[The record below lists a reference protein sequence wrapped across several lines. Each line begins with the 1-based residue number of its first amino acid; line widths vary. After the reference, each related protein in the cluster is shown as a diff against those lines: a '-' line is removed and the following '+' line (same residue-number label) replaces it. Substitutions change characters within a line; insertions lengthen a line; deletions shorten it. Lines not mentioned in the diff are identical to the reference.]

1 MVMVIGRRS
10 AGNTLLGLINSLTK
24 GVYPYPMNPISEI
37 ISRSPTTGEEVG
49 RYPNTSAQTINELV
63 ARAQSSS
70 YQWRAIGPRG
80 RKVILR
86 AWAHYLATHIDEL
99 GALIAEETGKPLSDA
114 LLETSIAIDHLSWA
128 ARNAGRY
135 LSDSHRFSGL
145 LLANM
150 SSHVEYQP
158 LGVIGVIGPW
168 NYPVFTPMGSIAYAL
183 AAGNAVIFKPS
194 EYTPGV
200 GHWLGESFNRVAPS
214 ANVFF
219 VVTGG
224 PETGVALTK
233 SAVDKIAFTGSTA
246 TGKKIAAVCAETLTP
261 VLMECGGTDPAIID
275 RDCDINKAA
284 HGVLW
289 GAMANAGQTCIGIER
304 VYVHEDI
311 APQFI
316 AKISELAR
324 EIVVG
329 REYGAATMPSQLV
342 VIDSHI
348 KDAARLGAEFVV
360 GGVDSVQPPYVL
372 PTIMVN
378 TPEESLAV
386 TEETFGPTL
395 TIRPVA
401 TMGEA
406 IALSNAS
413 KYGLSASV
421 WSRRQGKAIAR
432 QLHCGMVSV
441 NSVLA
446 FTATPSMPFGG
457 VKQSGYGRIHGPEG
471 LREFTYT
478 RAVVAMRFSIPLE
491 FATFKRTAFTD
502 RFIKRFVQLL
512 NR

>member
-1 MVMVIGRRS
+1 
-10 AGNTLLGLINSLTK
+10 
-24 GVYPYPMNPISEI
+24 MNQEI
-37 ISRSPTTGEEVG
+37 ISYAPATGEEVG
-49 RYPNTSAQTINELV
+49 RYPNTSAATINELV
-63 ARAQSSS
+63 ARAQAASF
-70 YQWRAIGPRG
+70 QWRALGFRG
-80 RKVILR
+80 RKAVLR
-86 AWAHYLATHIDEL
+86 AWAHYLSTHIDEL
-99 GALIAEETGKPLSDA
+99 ATVVSRETGKPLSDA
-114 LLETSIAIDHLSWA
+114 LLEVSIAIDHLSWA
-128 ARNAGRY
+128 ARNAGKY
-135 LSDSHRFSGL
+135 LRDSHRFSGL

-150 SSHVEYQP
+150 STHVEYQP
-158 LGVIGVIGPW
+158 LGVVGVIGPW

-183 AAGNAVIFKPS
+183 AAGNAVVFKPS

-200 GHWLGESFNRVAPS
+200 GHWLGESFNQVAPN

-219 VVTGG
+219 VATGG
-224 PETGVALTK
+224 PETGAALTK
-233 SAVDKIAFTGSTA
+233 SAVNKIAFTGSTA
-246 TGKKIAAVCAETLTP
+246 TGKKIAAICAETLTP

-275 RDCDINKAA
+275 RDCNIDKAA
-284 HGVLW
+284 EAVLW
-289 GAMANAGQTCIGIER
+289 GAMANAGQTCVGIER
-304 VYVHEDI
+304 VYVHEDV
-311 APQFI
+311 ADRFI
-316 AKISELAR
+316 EKISLLAR
-324 EIVVG
+324 DVVAG
-329 REYGAATMPSQLV
+329 REYGAATMPSQLK

-348 KDAARLGAEFVV
+348 KDAARLGTEFVV
-360 GGVDSVQPPYVL
+360 GGIDSVQPPYVL

-395 TIRPVA
+395 TIRRVA

-421 WSRRQGKAIAR
+421 WSKRQGKAIAR
-432 QLHCGMVSV
+432 QLHCGMVSI

-471 LREFTYT
+471 LREFAFT
-478 RAVVAMRFSIPLE
+478 RAVVALRFRIPLE

-502 RFIKRFVQLL
+502 RFIKRFIQTL